1 MRRVIGAV
9 GVALLLG
16 AAAAAQQP
24 GVPLKLRGFAL
35 NFTGVGAGRS
45 GDLEISIDRWSSDA
59 EREKLRGAMAAGGVT
74 ALTSAVA
81 AVAPRVGVITTQ
93 RGGSLDLK
101 FAREIGGTDGTRR
114 IVLATDRVTAPKDAP
129 KADTYDFLVIE
140 VRLDKSGKG
149 EARTAG
155 PARLTYNKE
164 AGALELD
171 RYGVE
176 PVWVK
181 DLKVV
186 PAASSGKP

>member
-1 MRRVIGAV
+1 MRKVIGAL
-9 GVALLLG
+9 GIALLLG
-16 AAAAAQQP
+16 GAASAQPP
-24 GVPLKLRGFAL
+24 GLPLKLRGFAL

-45 GDLEISIDRWSSDA
+45 GDLEITVDRWSSDA
-59 EREKLRGAMAAGGVT
+59 EREKLQSAMASGGVS
-74 ALTSAVA
+74 ALTSAVTA
-81 AVAPRVGVITTQ
+81 ITPRVGVITTA

-101 FAREIGGTDGTRR
+101 FAREIAGTDGARR
-114 IVLATDRVTAPKDAP
+114 LVLATDKVTAPKDAP

-140 VRLDKSGKG
+140 VRLDKAGKG

-155 PARLTYNKE
+155 PARLRYNKE
-164 AGALELD
+164 LGALELD

-186 PAASSGKP
+186 PATAKP